1 MYVRLIDKLER
12 RRPRSAFTL
21 IELMVVISI
30 IAALAAITT
39 LVFKGATDGALL
51 AQAHN
56 TLVSYARL
64 ARSYAVANQIETMMV
79 VNPHNGRI
87 ELWYANAPA
96 SGGAWDPTSRFDPTS
111 AINAAT
117 NNVAWSDGYAFAN
130 VFDSGAQLAVD
141 GSGKPRVAVHPI
153 DFYDFVNNQ
162 ATRGSSF
169 TATPEQNIDNLT
181 WAALCFDPSGSLVTR
196 TRRIATRTHLMRDG
210 SPRQNP
216 INLSTANAPNRLP
229 DGQPREDIKTNTS
242 IAFPYGHM
250 VYGGP
255 QGDSPITST
264 HGFVISEA
272 ERMRRVVGDNP
283 APADIVNLW
292 LRNTLAP
299 RPGVDTA
306 ADIAANVSE
315 FADIVVFNRFSGQEA
330 ARVE

>member
-1 MYVRLIDKLER
+1 MNLQHMNNSMRFR
-12 RRPRSAFTL
+12 GRSAFTL

-30 IAALAAITT
+30 IAVLAAITT
-39 LVFKGATDGALL
+39 LVFQSATDGALL

-64 ARSYAVANQIETMMV
+64 ARSYAIANQIETMMV

-96 SGGAWDPTSRFDPTS
+96 SGGTWDPTSRFDPTA
-111 AINAAT
+111 AITTAG
-117 NNVAWSDGYAFAN
+117 NNEAWADGYAFAN

-162 ATRGSSF
+162 PTRGTSG
-169 TATPEQNIDNLT
+169 TATTEQNVDNLT
-181 WAALCFDPSGSLVTR
+181 WAALCFDASGSLVTR
-196 TRRIATRTHLMRDG
+196 TRRIATRTHLLRDG
-210 SPRQNP
+210 TPRQSP
-216 INLSTANAPNRLP
+216 INLSSAGAPNRLP
-229 DGQPREDIKTNTS
+229 DGQPREDIKTDTS
-242 IAFPYGHM
+242 IAFPYGNL
-250 VYGGP
+250 VYGGT

-264 HGFVISEA
+264 QGFVISDA
-272 ERMRRVVGDNP
+272 DRMRRVLGDNP

-292 LRNTLAP
+292 LRNTLTP

-306 ADIAANVSE
+306 ADMAANVSE
-315 FADIVVFNRFSGQEA
+315 YADIVVFNRFSGQEA